1 MIIYKQ
7 IKTVCTILLI
17 FSLYALESIAHEI
30 PERVQI
36 KLLIQESENDLQVFI
51 RVPLEAMRD
60 YDFVTSNEGYL
71 DITASQNMIREA
83 AKLWVLDEFKLY
95 QSDQA
100 LESTVEKIRVSLPTN
115 KAFRNVNDVNIHFDS
130 TLLPDTTILFWQ
142 QALVDIRLSYT
153 RLNVEPRYSIT
164 PQLAGL
170 GQRTITLLKYY
181 NQNAE
186 EFQFDYIGDPG
197 RLDLNPPVLSVLFK
211 FITDGFI
218 HILGGIDHLL
228 FLIVLIAPLSK
239 LRELLI
245 VISAFTL
252 GHSITLITA
261 TFGFIPDYLWFP
273 TLVEFIIAISIILLA
288 IDNLITKTTKRRWLF
303 GLGFG
308 LVHGFGFSFNL
319 AQSLQYSGNHLA
331 TGVLGFNLGVEI
343 GQFVVLIAV
352 LPLLHLVR
360 QYSKGERAV
369 LILISIFVGHAA
381 LHWAQEYWNKLS
393 IYFDFN

>member
-142 QALVDIRLSYT
+142 QALVDIRLSYK